1 MKFGI
6 STASFFGKELTE
18 NTFEIMES
26 LGIKGAEV
34 FLTTYCEY
42 ENSFADL
49 LKKKKG
55 NVEIFSVHTLNTQ
68 FEPQLYN
75 NAPRTFED
83 SARFYEKVLYCA
95 KLLGAK
101 EYTFHGPARLK
112 RREYIFNYPDLAE
125 KTLRLIGIAEKYGVE
140 LAYENV
146 HWAYFYMP
154 EFIQNLK
161 PLVPSLRT
169 VLDIKQAMQSRIDYR
184 KFVYA
189 MGDSIVNLH
198 LCDYDSNGKL
208 FLPGRGTFDFTEFFR
223 FMRDTGYD
231 GFCTMELYSGDY
243 NNYGEVKTAFE
254 YIKEC
259 ADKAGY
265 GIEL

>member
-83 SARFYEKVLYCA
+83 RARFYEKVL
-95 KLLGAK
+95 
-101 EYTFHGPARLK
+101 
-112 RREYIFNYPDLAE
+112 
-125 KTLRLIGIAEKYGVE
+125 
-140 LAYENV
+140 
-146 HWAYFYMP
+146 
-154 EFIQNLK
+154 
-161 PLVPSLRT
+161 
-169 VLDIKQAMQSRIDYR
+169 RIC
-184 KFVYA
+184 
-189 MGDSIVNLH
+189 N
-198 LCDYDSNGKL
+198 
-208 FLPGRGTFDFTEFFR
+208 
-223 FMRDTGYD
+223 
-231 GFCTMELYSGDY
+231 
-243 NNYGEVKTAFE
+243 
-254 YIKEC
+254 
-259 ADKAGY
+259 
-265 GIEL
+265 